1 MTVRAKQVNV
11 TICNSWDST
20 HATKPLFGDT
30 VSLKP
35 CWFCKTTCSLAQFQ
49 RVTVSIQ
56 EFLIWQ
62 LPRQSSPGVLMV
74 FLQADRV
81 AEDLTPA
88 CGLHGG
94 IAKHSKRT
102 HGVVASSDRPHL
114 ETIHSLEA
122 EYEIQAAA
130 EAQR

>member
-1 MTVRAKQVNV
+1 MLVLQDCLQLGPISACNCFHSRVPHLATAQAV
-11 TICNSWDST
+11 TP
-20 HATKPLFGDT
+20 A
-30 VSLKP
+30 
-35 CWFCKTTCSLAQFQ
+35 
-49 RVTVSIQ
+49 
-56 EFLIWQ
+56 
-62 LPRQSSPGVLMV
+62 VLMV

-88 CGLHGG
+88 YGLNGG